1 MRFAPPKG
9 DSHCAGQGQV
19 SHDAASVAPSA
30 PAQAAVAASEYYY
43 QPVSSLNTH
52 ESMLLILSACRLGQ
66 HSSYGMADRCDVL
79 AGYSSI
85 PV

>member
-1 MRFAPPKG
+1 MGFGPPDG
-9 DSHCAGQGQV
+9 NSHCAGQGQV

-52 ESMLLILSACRLGQ
+52 EPMLLPLLACCSGHTFIIQ
-66 HSSYGMADRCDVL
+66 HG
-79 AGYSSI
+79 
-85 PV
+85 

>member
-1 MRFAPPKG
+1 MGVLPLNG

-19 SHDAASVAPSA
+19 SHDATSVAPSA

-52 ESMLLILSACRLGQ
+52 ELMLLPLLTCHSAQ
-66 HSSYGMADRCDVL
+66 HSSYCTADRHDLL
-79 AGYSSI
+79 AGRPCI